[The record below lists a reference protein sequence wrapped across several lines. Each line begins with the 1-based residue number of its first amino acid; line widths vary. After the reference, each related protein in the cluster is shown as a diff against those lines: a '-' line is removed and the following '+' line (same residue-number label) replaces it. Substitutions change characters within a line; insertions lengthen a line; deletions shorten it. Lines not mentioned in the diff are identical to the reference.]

1 MKRIYFLAPD
11 VKVTGELVNL
21 FRADGINDRQMH
33 LIANDKIDLSDLPKA
48 DVLDDSGLSPAI
60 KRGVVAGGTTG
71 LLAGLALITLSATG
85 LALGGAAIL
94 GFTVAGASFGAWIS
108 GMVGAGLSDQERVAC
123 ETAISNGEVLMMLD
137 VPANHQIEVYHNKV
151 ANVCPRVEICQ
162 TEITVPPL

>member
-11 VKVTGELVNL
+11 VKVTCELVNL
-21 FRADGINDRQMH
+21 FRADGISDSQMH

-48 DVLDDSGLSPAI
+48 DALDDSDLYPAI
-60 KRGVVAGGTTG
+60 KRGVIAGGTTG
-71 LLAGLALITLSATG
+71 LLAGLAVITLPATG

-94 GFTVAGASFGAWIS
+94 GFTVAGASFGAWVS
-108 GMVGAGLSDQERVAC
+108 GMVGAGLSDQEKVAC

-137 VPANHQIEVYHNKV
+137 VPADHQIEVYHNKV
-151 ANVCPRVEICQ
+151 ASVCPLVEIRQ

>member
-11 VKVTGELVNL
+11 VKVTGELVNF
-21 FRADGINDRQMH
+21 FRADGINDSQMH

-48 DVLDDSGLSPAI
+48 NALDDSDLYPAI

-71 LLAGLALITLSATG
+71 LLAGLAVITLPGMG

-94 GFTVAGASFGAWIS
+94 GFSVAAASFGAWVS

-123 ETAISNGEVLMMLD
+123 ETAISNGEVLMSLD
-137 VPANHQIEVYHNKV
+137 VPADHQIEVYHNKV
-151 ANVCPRVEICQ
+151 ASVCPRVEICQ
-162 TEITVPPL
+162 TEINVPPL